1 MKLSNIFKSYG
12 QSRVLNDVTLAIP
25 NHKLTAFIGPNGA
38 GKSTV
43 LDIMSQYLSFDDGHF
58 TINETPVKDWQHE
71 EFAKHVTIMRQKN
84 DIRVNMT
91 VEEMVSFGRFPYSHG
106 QLTETDWDF
115 IDTAIDYL
123 ELEDFRHRNIQELSG
138 GQLQRVYI
146 ALVLAQDTEY
156 ILLDEPLN
164 NLDLKQSMHIMT
176 ILRQMV
182 DDFDKT
188 IVLVIHDLQT
198 AVRYADHIIAFKDG
212 SVFDNGDIEDMCND
226 NMLSQLYD
234 IPIEVINVKGQKI
247 CIQHDEPFCQQLKT
261 KTKFKQPLQPA
272 PAPVMRK
279 VANL

>member
-12 QSRVLNDVTLAIP
+12 QSQILNDVTLAIP
-25 NHKLTAFIGPNGA
+25 RHKLTAFIGPNGA

-43 LDIMSQYLSFDDGHF
+43 LDIMSQYLSFDNGEF
-58 TINETPVKDWQHE
+58 TIHEKPISDWQQE
-71 EFAKHVTIMRQKN
+71 EFAKHVTIMRQRT

-106 QLTETDWDF
+106 ELSPTDWQY
-115 IDTAIDYL
+115 INSAIDYL
-123 ELEDFRHRNIQELSG
+123 ELEPLRHRNIQELSG
-138 GQLQRVYI
+138 GQLQRVFI

-182 DDFDKT
+182 DDFNKT

-198 AVRYADHIIAFKDG
+198 AVKYADHIIAFKDG
-212 SVFDNGDIEDMCND
+212 AVFEDGDVDAICND
-226 NMLSQLYD
+226 VMLSRLYD
-234 IPIEVINVKGQKI
+234 IPIEVIEVKGQRI
-247 CIQHDEPFCQQLKT
+247 CIQNDEPFCHQLKT
-261 KTKFKQPLQPA
+261 KSLLKG
-272 PAPVMRK
+272 V
-279 VANL
+279 